1 MRDWLTKDF
10 GWKIFSVILALVIW
24 FTVRNGGDES
34 GGPGLLSV
42 QKTCTNVVSAVFADV
57 GARNVLIKTNTVLVT
72 VSGSP
77 DVIAALTPDSL
88 HAIVNLA
95 GIDAAHDTKF
105 RVEVAVPPRVTLL
118 NVDPPDVTVTIST
131 NQ

>member
-10 GWKIFSVILALVIW
+10 GWKIFSVILAVVIW
-24 FTVRNGGDES
+24 LTVRNVGVGS

-42 QKTCTNVVSAVFADV
+42 QKTYTNAVTAVFAGI
-57 GARNVLIKTNTVLVT
+57 GAQNVLIETNTVLVT

-77 DVIAALTPDSL
+77 DAMAALNADSI
-88 HAIVNLA
+88 HTTVNLT
-95 GIDAAHDTKF
+95 GIDSAHDLKCP
-105 RVEVAVPPRVTLL
+105 VDVALPPRVTLL
-118 NVDPPDVTVTIST
+118 NVDPSDVTVTIST